1 MSKRYGEWDIK
12 LRDKIRS
19 SFQIRMIIYTIIS
32 LVFAMLT
39 EAVIITGLFFVRN
52 LTKAPDTQVQREIEE
67 NQLTGKKKEKTE
79 GRSGEKETKK
89 LYYHV
94 LKNIIGFKK
103 TGILGFIVFSF
114 FLGIF
119 LFILYFMLLTR
130 SFTSYLHHIK
140 EGIVSISQGDF
151 NNKLK
156 VLGNDEVGVIAE
168 HINAMALDLQK
179 LMEMEQS
186 LEKQKNELITSVA
199 HDLRTPLTSILGYL
213 ELLQKKENLTEEE
226 RRKFIQITYDKS
238 VRLQK
243 LIEDLFNFTKLDS
256 GEIELHRM
264 PIDMVQMMEQMVDE
278 FYPIFEEAGLVC
290 EWECRVDSAMI
301 DADGDLMARAMEN
314 LFSNAVRYG
323 RDGKKIRV
331 HIEAKLD
338 SVWIS
343 VINYGILIPE
353 ESLSHIFE
361 RFYRVEAS
369 RNQNTGG
376 TGLGLNI
383 VQKIVTLHGGRIFAD
398 SGTQGTR
405 FRVILP
411 LAGESRT
418 GS

>member
-1 MSKRYGEWDIK
+1 MK
-12 LRDKIRS
+12 DKIRS
-19 SFQIRMIIYTIIS
+19 SFRIRMVIYTIIS
-32 LVFAMLT
+32 LILALLT
-39 EAVIITGLFFVRN
+39 ETVIITGMFFVRN
-52 LTKAPDTQVQREIEE
+52 LTKSPGRQIQREIEE
-67 NQLTGKKKEKTE
+67 EKLTEKKKEKTE
-79 GRSGEKETKK
+79 NRNKK
-89 LYYHV
+89 QEPEEFYSDV
-94 LKNIIGFKK
+94 FANIAALKKP
-103 TGILGFIVFSF
+103 GIVSFAVFGF

-119 LFILYFMLLTR
+119 LFIIYFMMLTR
-130 SFTSYLHHIK
+130 SFTNYLHHIK

-151 NNKLK
+151 NNKLE

-168 HINAMALDLQK
+168 HINSMALNIQN
-179 LMEMEQS
+179 LMEMEMS

-213 ELLQKKENLTEEE
+213 ELLQKKEDLTEDE

-238 VRLQK
+238 VHLQK

-256 GEIELHRM
+256 GEIEIHRM
-264 PIDMVQMMEQMVDE
+264 PIDMVQLMEQMVDE
-278 FYPIFEEAGLVC
+278 FYPIFEKAGLAC
-290 EWECRVDSAMI
+290 EWECKVDSAMI
-301 DADGDLMARAMEN
+301 DADGDLIARAMEN
-314 LFSNAVRYG
+314 LFANAVRYG

-331 HIEAKLD
+331 YIEAKLD

-383 VQKIVTLHGGRIFAD
+383 VQKIITLHGGKIFAD

-411 LAGESRT
+411 LISVDGREREVR
-418 GS
+418 